1 MVTIHR
7 EAGLGFVVFVDDH
20 EPAHVHVVGDGAA
33 KIDLLGAGGEP
44 ELVRSTGF
52 KTADLRKAMRIVAER
67 QSEFI
72 EKWNAIH
79 G

>member
-7 EAGLGFVVFVDDH
+7 EAGLRFVVFVDDH

>member
-7 EAGLGFVVFVDDH
+7 EAGLRFVVFVDDH

-33 KIDLLGAGGEP
+33 KIDLLGAGSEP

-52 KTADLRKAMRIVAER
+52 KAADLRKAMRIVAER